1 MVGLFLDRADGYSI
15 ALDYDPVMNLLM
27 APLDGFAVDA
37 PDEVAALLGLIP
49 GSEGVCPPPNPAK
62 VP

>member
-1 MVGLFLDRADGYSI
+1 VGLFLDRADGYSI
-15 ALDYDPVMNLLM
+15 ALDYDPVMNLLV

-49 GSEGVCPPPNPAK
+49 GSEGVCPPPNPPK